1 MRKFLLSGD
10 PGVANFGL
18 VLWDL
23 ESGKCLL
30 ATKLQHAISD
40 LTAEF
45 QPQLDSFL
53 AEVQKHLDSVGY
65 NSEDDYLVVALER
78 FIARGMRTSSTPELI
93 PLMMGVLV
101 TLADES
107 HLYIAA
113 TWKGYVNRALKP
125 LKATLQITAKNK
137 DAMLKHDIRLSI
149 YKKYGRRLGT
159 GGHIID
165 AALIGKHYMALNGFN
180 RLTTIADFRNLFK
193 EVQGALCLPAKKR

>member
-53 AEVQKHLDSVGY
+53 AEVAPFKCFNVC
-65 NSEDDYLVVALER
+65 LER
-78 FIARGMRTSSTPELI
+78 SENCGDVS
-93 PLMMGVLV
+93 
-101 TLADES
+101 
-107 HLYIAA
+107 
-113 TWKGYVNRALKP
+113 
-125 LKATLQITAKNK
+125 
-137 DAMLKHDIRLSI
+137 
-149 YKKYGRRLGT
+149 
-159 GGHIID
+159 
-165 AALIGKHYMALNGFN
+165 
-180 RLTTIADFRNLFK
+180 DFRSTTLDH
-193 EVQGALCLPAKKR
+193 